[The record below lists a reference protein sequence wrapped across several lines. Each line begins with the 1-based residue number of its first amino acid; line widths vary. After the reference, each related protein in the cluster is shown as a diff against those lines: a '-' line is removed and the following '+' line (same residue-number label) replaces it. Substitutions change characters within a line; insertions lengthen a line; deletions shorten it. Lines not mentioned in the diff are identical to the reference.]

1 MFYEFLRLVWHLKIQ
16 ERKPPRLVEKIKVI
30 SSLAPLNHDSDKEG
44 SQIILREYVFDPLA
58 LWYGHCA
65 HISILLEKREPLS
78 EVEHHHSLPG
88 MKKLKGSARQGS
100 LRIKNTNAH
109 TMWKRLFQGWR
120 KFQLTCAMAFRTP

>member
-88 MKKLKGSARQGS
+88 MKKLKGISKTGKSQDKEHKCSYNVEEIISRMEEIS
-100 LRIKNTNAH
+100 TYLRH
-109 TMWKRLFQGWR
+109 GF
-120 KFQLTCAMAFRTP
+120 